1 MITSEDFTTL
11 WHFQGYRKRYNI
23 NYRSSGSCNFCEIN
37 KVSDFGTSDL
47 LKLSQNLNLLFFD
60 QGTFFKSQMLFF
72 LWPQSIILRLDFDPI
87 M

>member
-1 MITSEDFTTL
+1 MNIFRNSNRV
-11 WHFQGYRKRYNI
+11 HQGGYGNRYNLI
-23 NYRSSGSCNFCEIN
+23 NRPSGSCNFCEIN
-37 KVSDFGTSDL
+37 KVSDFATSDL